1 MDGVSSYDMAN
12 YIIVPLGVTP
22 NGSSVY
28 LRIPTDEGNRLVGG
42 VLIKGLQRDR
52 AKYITDIIDYMA
64 GQAPTIN
71 PALDALISA
80 VQYATGRNPYD
91 AFRGRYAIS
100 EQIFAAQDERT
111 HKAFAKWLA
120 NKSGSTIIY
129 RFQYDDLDRVKS
141 ELERVL
147 DYPIVSNI
155 IGRFIKVSQAGIRE
169 DIKIERELAKR
180 ENARKILDA
189 KKALTKILNE
199 EPLTEKDSQA
209 LIEKPDVFDR
219 NFIDGLARKYGS
231 VVAEELWSV
240 YQTGTAEEKA
250 AVINKI
256 EELNAVNRTGENYR
270 WIWKKKK

>member
-1 MDGVSSYDMAN
+1 M
-12 YIIVPLGVTP
+12 
-22 NGSSVY
+22 
-28 LRIPTDEGNRLVGG
+28 
-42 VLIKGLQRDR
+42 
-52 AKYITDIIDYMA
+52 
-64 GQAPTIN
+64 
-71 PALDALISA
+71 
-80 VQYATGRNPYD
+80 
-91 AFRGRYAIS
+91 
-100 EQIFAAQDERT
+100 
-111 HKAFAKWLA
+111 A

-129 RFQYDDLDRVKS
+129 RFRYDDLDRVKS
-141 ELERVL
+141 ELEQVL
-147 DYPIVSNI
+147 EYPILSNI

-180 ENARKILDA
+180 ENARKILNA
-189 KKALTKILNE
+189 KEALTKILNE

-270 WIWKKKK
+270 WIWEKKK